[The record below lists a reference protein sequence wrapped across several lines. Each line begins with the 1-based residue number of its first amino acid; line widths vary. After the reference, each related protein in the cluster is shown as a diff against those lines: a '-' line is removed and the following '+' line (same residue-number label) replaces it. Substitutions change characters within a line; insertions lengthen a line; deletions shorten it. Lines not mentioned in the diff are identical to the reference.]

1 MSTEYVFFSGKGGVG
16 KTTMAC
22 ATAVGAAEGGRRTL
36 IVTTDPASNLAD
48 VFEQAIGH
56 QVTPIAG
63 VPNLWAMEIDPDK
76 ATEEYRERIL
86 GPFRAVMPADVVAS
100 IEEQFRS
107 PCTTELAS
115 FDRFVDFMDGGGF
128 DLIIFDTAPTGHT
141 IRLLELPVDWSHH
154 IEESAKGS
162 GQTCL
167 GPVAAIQESKAKYD
181 RAIALLT
188 DPAHTRFVFVLQPD
202 RTALYETERAST
214 ELARIGVKSQELI
227 VNSLLPGEACE
238 SPFFRRRYEM
248 QQEQLAEIR
257 ARFHLPIREML
268 LRDEEVKGI
277 ASLREVSRGLDGAP
291 QGGVNRPA
299 WVAARTTLARSG
311 SAIEAVT
318 RLGRQNGS
326 GRAIFFA
333 GKGGVGK
340 TTVSC
345 LAAVHLAQQG
355 RRVLLLTTDPASHVG
370 QVLDVP
376 VTDKPTAVPG
386 APGLWAAQI
395 DPKRATEEYKARIL
409 EEARGR
415 HSDEMLQALREEL
428 ESPCTEEIAAFDK
441 FTEYADGDGWDT
453 VVFDTAPTGHTL
465 RLLALPFDY
474 SRQVEMMVATTQNG
488 VALRADTRSR
498 FDRIIARLRDPDRT
512 LFAFV
517 VYPESTPVVEA
528 HRASLDLAAA
538 GIQTQL
544 VVANQVIAAEQATN
558 AFFRRR
564 REMQQKYLG
573 EIDRRFGVPVLEIPL
588 LDEEPRGIA
597 RLERIADAALGTSS
611 EPAAASGRG

>member
-22 ATAVGAAEGGRRTL
+22 ATAVGAAERGRRTL

-56 QVTPIAG
+56 QVTPVAG
-63 VPNLWAMEIDPDK
+63 VENLWAMEIDPDK

-86 GPFRAVMPADVVAS
+86 GPFREVMPADVVAA

-107 PCTTELAS
+107 PCTTEMAS
-115 FDRFVDFMDGGGF
+115 FDRFVDFMDAVGF
-128 DLIIFDTAPTGHT
+128 DLVVFDTAPTGHT
-141 IRLLELPVDWSHH
+141 LRLLELPVDWSRH

-181 RAIALLT
+181 RAISLLT
-188 DPAHTRFVFVLQPD
+188 DPARTRFVFVLQPE
-202 RTALYETERAST
+202 RTALYETERACA
-214 ELARIGVKSQELI
+214 ELGRIGVASQELI
-227 VNSLLPGEACE
+227 VNGLLPAEACE
-238 SPFFRRRYEM
+238 SPFFRRRREM
-248 QQEQLAEIR
+248 QEEQLAVIR
-257 ARFHLPIREML
+257 SRFGLPLREMP
-268 LRDEEVKGI
+268 LRDNEVKGV
-277 ASLREVSRGLDGAP
+277 AALREVARGLDGVPPIAAAP
-291 QGGVNRPA
+291 RQAEAATPA
-299 WVAARTTLARSG
+299 RRGSVLEALARLDRSDG
-311 SAIEAVT
+311 AGQA
-318 RLGRQNGS
+318 
-326 GRAIFFA
+326 FFFT

-345 LAAVHLAQQG
+345 LAAVHLARQG
-355 RRVLLLTTDPASHVG
+355 RRVLLLTTDPASHVA

-376 VTDKPTAVPG
+376 VGDAPVPVPG

-415 HSDEMLQALREEL
+415 HSEEMLQVLREEL

-441 FTEYADGDGWDT
+441 FTAYADADGWGA

-474 SRQVEMMVATTQNG
+474 SQQVEMMVTTTQQG
-488 VALRADTRSR
+488 AVLRSETRGR
-498 FDRIIARLRDPDRT
+498 FERIIARLRDPERT

-517 VYPESTPVVEA
+517 VHPESTPVVEA
-528 HRASLDLAAA
+528 HRASLDLADA
-538 GIQTQL
+538 GIATQL
-544 VVANQVIAAEQATN
+544 VVANQVLLEEQATN

-564 REMQQKYLG
+564 RAMQQRYLG

-588 LDEEPRGIA
+588 LDEEPRGIE
-597 RLERIADAALGTSS
+597 RLGRIAAEAFGHARATAADALG
-611 EPAAASGRG
+611 R

>member
-1 MSTEYVFFSGKGGVG
+1 
-16 KTTMAC
+16 
-22 ATAVGAAEGGRRTL
+22 
-36 IVTTDPASNLAD
+36 
-48 VFEQAIGH
+48 
-56 QVTPIAG
+56 
-63 VPNLWAMEIDPDK
+63 MEIDPDK

-115 FDRFVDFMDGGGF
+115 FDRFVDFMDGGDF

-141 IRLLELPVDWSHH
+141 IRLLELPVDWSRH

-188 DPAHTRFVFVLQPD
+188 NPAHTRFVFVLQPE

-227 VNSLLPGEACE
+227 VNGLLPAEACE
-238 SPFFRRRYEM
+238 SPFFRRRHEM

-257 ARFHLPIREML
+257 ARFALPIREML
-268 LRDEEVKGI
+268 LRDDEVKGI
-277 ASLREVSRGLDGAP
+277 ASLREVARGLDGGR
-291 QGGVNRPA
+291 QGAATRPA
-299 WVAARTTLARSG
+299 EGPAPAAPTRSG
-311 SAIEAVT
+311 SALEALA
-318 RLGRQNGS
+318 RLARPSGS
-326 GRAIFFA
+326 GQALFFT

-355 RRVLLLTTDPASHVG
+355 RRVLLLTTDPAAHIG

-376 VTDKPTAVPG
+376 VGDTPAPVPG

-409 EEARGR
+409 EEARAR
-415 HSDEMLQALREEL
+415 HSEEMLQALREEL

-441 FTEYADGDGWDT
+441 FTEYADADGWDT

-474 SRQVEMMVATTQNG
+474 SQQVEMMVATTQEG

-498 FDRIIARLRDPDRT
+498 FERIIARLRDPART

-517 VYPESTPVVEA
+517 LYPESTPVVEA

-538 GIQTQL
+538 GIPTQL
-544 VVANQVIAAEQATN
+544 VVANQVIGAEQATN

-564 REMQQKYLG
+564 RAMQQKYLS

-588 LDEEPRGIA
+588 LGEEPRGI
-597 RLERIADAALGTSS
+597 
-611 EPAAASGRG
+611 EPARAHRRGGARDRDSAGGRRRREVRRR

>member
-22 ATAVGAAEGGRRTL
+22 ATAVGAAERGRRTL

-63 VPNLWAMEIDPDK
+63 VANLWAMEIDPDK

-128 DLIIFDTAPTGHT
+128 DLIVFDTAPTGHT
-141 IRLLELPVDWSHH
+141 IRLLELPVDWSRH

-188 DPAHTRFVFVLQPD
+188 DPAHTRFVFVLQPE

-214 ELARIGVKSQELI
+214 ELGRIGVQSQELI
-227 VNSLLPGEACE
+227 VNSLLPAEACE
-238 SPFFRRRYEM
+238 SAFFRRRHEM
-248 QQEQLAEIR
+248 QQAQLAEIR
-257 ARFHLPIREML
+257 AQFDLPIREML

-277 ASLREVSRGLDGAP
+277 ASLREVARGLDGAP
-291 QGGVNRPA
+291 QGGVTRPA
-299 WVAARTTLARSG
+299 GVAAQAAPARAG
-311 SAIEAVT
+311 SAIEALT
-318 RLGRQNGS
+318 RLGRQHGS
-326 GRAIFFA
+326 GRALFFT

-355 RRVLLLTTDPASHVG
+355 RRVLLLTTDPASHIG

-376 VTDKPTAVPG
+376 VTDRPTAVPG

-415 HSDEMLQALREEL
+415 HSEEMLQALREEL

-474 SRQVEMMVATTQNG
+474 SRQVEMMVATTQDG
-488 VALRADTRSR
+488 AALRADTRSR

-538 GIQTQL
+538 GIPTQL
-544 VVANQVIAAEQATN
+544 VVANQVITAEQATN

-564 REMQQKYLG
+564 REMQQKYLS
-573 EIDRRFGVPVLEIPL
+573 EVDRRFGVPVLEIPL

-597 RLERIADAALGTSS
+597 RLERIADAAFGSAS
-611 EPAAASGRG
+611 EPAAASSRA

>member
-1 MSTEYVFFSGKGGVG
+1 M
-16 KTTMAC
+16 
-22 ATAVGAAEGGRRTL
+22 
-36 IVTTDPASNLAD
+36 
-48 VFEQAIGH
+48 
-56 QVTPIAG
+56 
-63 VPNLWAMEIDPDK
+63 
-76 ATEEYRERIL
+76 
-86 GPFRAVMPADVVAS
+86 
-100 IEEQFRS
+100 
-107 PCTTELAS
+107 
-115 FDRFVDFMDGGGF
+115 
-128 DLIIFDTAPTGHT
+128 
-141 IRLLELPVDWSHH
+141 
-154 IEESAKGS
+154 
-162 GQTCL
+162 
-167 GPVAAIQESKAKYD
+167 
-181 RAIALLT
+181 
-188 DPAHTRFVFVLQPD
+188 
-202 RTALYETERAST
+202 
-214 ELARIGVKSQELI
+214 
-227 VNSLLPGEACE
+227 
-238 SPFFRRRYEM
+238 
-248 QQEQLAEIR
+248 
-257 ARFHLPIREML
+257 
-268 LRDEEVKGI
+268 
-277 ASLREVSRGLDGAP
+277 
-291 QGGVNRPA
+291 
-299 WVAARTTLARSG
+299 
-311 SAIEAVT
+311 
-318 RLGRQNGS
+318 RLGKQNGS
-326 GRAIFFA
+326 GRALFFT

-345 LAAVHLAQQG
+345 LAALHLAQQG
-355 RRVLLLTTDPASHVG
+355 RRVLLLTTDPASHIG

-376 VTDKPTAVPG
+376 VTDTPTPVPG

-498 FDRIIARLRDPDRT
+498 FDRIIARLRDADRT

-538 GIQTQL
+538 GIPTQL
-544 VVANQVIAAEQATN
+544 VVANQVITAEQATN

-564 REMQQKYLG
+564 REMQQKYLS

-597 RLERIADAALGTSS
+597 RLERIADAALGTASA
-611 EPAAASGRG
+611 PAAAAQGR